1 MFAFFMLLK
10 SLHLQNIRSYVDE
23 TIHFPEG
30 SLLLAGDIGAGKTTI
45 LLAIEFALFGAL
57 RSELEAS
64 SLLRNGCAAGRIELT
79 ADLRGKEVTISR
91 TLKQTPIT
99 VKQDAGFIMIEHQR
113 LDATPTEL
121 RGRIIELL
129 GYPKEALTKT
139 KGLLYRYTVF
149 TPQEQM
155 RQIIYDDKEVR
166 LGILRKVFQIDK
178 YKRIQENAT
187 LIAKVLR
194 TESRIIKETLTD
206 LPQLLGQ
213 KGAYENQST
222 VLAAQ
227 KEGETR
233 KFKEVQRAVKEQEMT
248 LTSLEAQQKEV
259 SILYEKK
266 AVCLATRE
274 KNNTERILL
283 EKKGREIAAQRTE
296 LEKLLAVPLEKPT
309 PLTREDLE
317 KEILT
322 KEKRFQEQKQQL
334 LLLLQEQ
341 ATLHKQREVLEK
353 EKEILQKA
361 LSSKRVY
368 EEELIALQKYVEQK
382 AAFEKGMQE
391 QEETITAITKIIATF
406 TFQKQTAEDILKRI
420 PSLETCTFCFQEVN
434 EKHKHIILKTQQE
447 RYDEAQEKEQQCARE
462 KEHFQKQQDIVK
474 KQMTELLIAEK
485 KSAVLLKVLEELRQK
500 EKEKETKEKDVQC
513 IEARLLEIGG
523 ALAAI
528 QKENLDAVEK
538 QLVEQKGLIQK
549 IISWE
554 KTIIERRNTEL
565 LLQEKLRQKQ
575 QLEKEFLA
583 CEEQQLQ
590 GENELQAIEHALKQ
604 YGDIEETY
612 KKQKHALH
620 EIQQK
625 EKQQEILIITLEKEM
640 QRIQEQKTMLE
651 KELQTKQERAVC
663 LQRMELSARWLDDYF
678 IPLVVTMEKQV
689 LLQVHAAFAGLFTSW
704 FSLLM
709 EDTSMSARLD
719 EEFTPVI
726 EQNGYDTALLDLS
739 GGEKT
744 AIALAYRL
752 ALNKVLNDFITTIHT
767 RDLLILDEPTDGFS
781 SQQLDK
787 VRDVLDELKMRQII
801 LVSHESKMESFVDHV
816 LRIEKNGHISHIVQ

>member
-91 TLKQTPIT
+91 TIKQTPIT

-121 RGRIIELL
+121 RGRIMELL
-129 GYPKEALTKT
+129 GYPKDALTKT

-155 RQIIYDDKEVR
+155 RQILYDDKEIR

-178 YKRIQENAT
+178 YKRIQENAA

-206 LPQLLGQ
+206 LPQLLEQ

-233 KFKEVQRAVKEQEMT
+233 KFKEVQIVVKEQEMT
-248 LTSLEAQQKEV
+248 LASLEAQQKEV
-259 SILYEKK
+259 SILREKK
-266 AVCLATRE
+266 AACIATRE
-274 KNNTERILL
+274 KNHTERILL
-283 EKKGREIAAQRTE
+283 EKKGKEIAAQRTE

-322 KEKRFQEQKQQL
+322 KEKRFQEQKQQQ

-361 LSSKRVY
+361 LSYKGLY
-368 EEELIALQKYVEQK
+368 EEDLIALQKCMEQK
-382 AAFEKGMQE
+382 GALERGMQE
-391 QEETITAITKIIATF
+391 QEETITAITKTIATF

-434 EKHKHIILKTQQE
+434 ETHKHIILKTQQE
-447 RYDEAQEKEQQCARE
+447 KYDEAQEKEHAIMQQ
-462 KEHFQKQQDIVK
+462 KEGII
-474 KQMTELLIAEK
+474 KQMDLDKKGMRELIMAEK
-485 KSAVLLKVLEELRQK
+485 KSAVLLNILEELNKK
-500 EKEKETKEKDVQC
+500 EKENEAKERELQH
-513 IEARLLEIGG
+513 IEERRLEIVS
-523 ALAAI
+523 ALESI
-528 QKENLDAVEK
+528 RKENLDILEK
-538 QLVEQKGLIQK
+538 ELLEQKTLVQR
-549 IISWE
+549 IIGWE

-565 LLQEKLRQKQ
+565 LLQEKMRQKQ

-583 CEEQQLQ
+583 RTEQQLQ
-590 GENELQAIEHALKQ
+590 GENELQIIEHALKQ

-612 KKQKHALH
+612 KKQKHALQ

-625 EKQQEILIITLEKEM
+625 EKQQEILMIT
-640 QRIQEQKTMLE
+640 IE
-651 KELQTKQERAVC
+651 KELQRIGEQKIQIEKELRTKQERAVC

-744 AIALAYRL
+744 AVALAYRL

-816 LRIEKNGHISHIVQ
+816 LRIEKTGHVSHLV